1 MREGRDRTLLRR
13 RRPSK
18 DAPLPGPEGI
28 AAQHPHPRGRLVSGQ
43 TVARAGE
50 DGDGQK
56 AWCAAGG
63 SGRCGSRRGGG
74 LAAPRSTELR
84 IPTWPRIPCLHCLRK
99 RKGVRRSYRSLDLSV
114 QGRRHSCDRW
124 TRPECRSADERIHT
138 LCAPRPGRSPG
149 REQGRGAPT
158 HGPREG
164 PRAHD
169 TQGGTQTQKATRGV
183 SPCV

>member
-1 MREGRDRTLLRR
+1 MGEGRDRTLLRR

-56 AWCAAGG
+56 AWCAASG

-124 TRPECRSADERIHT
+124 TRPESGQLMNGSTRCVPHARAGHPAGNRGEAPPRTAPGTDREPMT
-138 LCAPRPGRSPG
+138 L
-149 REQGRGAPT
+149 RG
-158 HGPREG
+158 GPRHRR
-164 PRAHD
+164 PHA
-169 TQGGTQTQKATRGV
+169 V
-183 SPCV
+183 